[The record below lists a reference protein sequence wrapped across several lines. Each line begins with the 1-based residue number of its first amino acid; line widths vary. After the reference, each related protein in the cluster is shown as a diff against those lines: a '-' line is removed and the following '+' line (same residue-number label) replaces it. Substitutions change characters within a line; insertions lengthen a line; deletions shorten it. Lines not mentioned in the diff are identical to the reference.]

1 MSLSKYQHTL
11 SEIRKILF
19 ECRENDLID
28 TEHCLKNILTPVKL
42 AVFAS
47 FSVGKSTFLNAFIFK
62 DRVLHMGIGETT
74 KKVFS
79 ISYGDVNTYNNK
91 PFKDMRE
98 LSERI
103 KTENDQDPAAGPW
116 FIDIKANLDNLQDL
130 VVIDTPGFGGLKE
143 EKLNDAISIA
153 CKEADGFLFL
163 FDVAKGASADDIEKY
178 KKYIEIYDKKT
189 TIWTIFNKLD
199 AEDDKTEVQI
209 CSLIAKTLV
218 DINVIEASEQAKY
231 DSYEKLATKKAF
243 AISSKKFLDASAGTV
258 IKGGGEKKIDEKECK
273 NLLLESRG
281 KFFSE
286 RFYSEITQN
295 KLLVLKNRIHD
306 CVDEIDINISTL
318 NNALTNST
326 SEREYLEK
334 NMLEDINFLNTD
346 LATANKAKT
355 DLVKLVPELKSIIDY
370 LNSFSFEQSISAVKV
385 KMIHSLEI
393 NILDELKK
401 YQLIGGDSTEVLVS
415 RGVKNA
421 EKGFSK
427 IIQDEF
433 APTFQNIASLVA
445 KISTS
450 VDLYNKN
457 SKHKQKLQSINALKY
472 EQLGQMTLEIKNKT
486 HDFVVDENDT
496 IGDAVINT
504 ILGTIGAVIAGLV
517 AEYVAAFIAQRLA
530 VVLIP
535 GLGWAIGG
543 VLLLISIFGGKN
555 VGDILVEKVTPKLRE
570 LLSKEVAP
578 EIATKL
584 KYEFKTKI
592 NKDLVAIKNQLESNI
607 SILDMHT
614 ATNAKEL
621 REKREKLEKTMAEL
635 TDKINTLI
643 KKVSEF
649 EVCKQ
654 KLKSLTL

>member
-11 SEIRKILF
+11 SETRKVLF

-47 FSVGKSTFLNAFIFK
+47 FAAGKSTFLNALIFK
-62 DRVLHMGIGETT
+62 DRVLHMGIGEST

-79 ISYGDVNTYNNK
+79 INYGDVNTYNNE

-103 KTENDQDPAAGPW
+103 ETENDQDPAAEPW
-116 FIDIKANLDNLQDL
+116 FIDIKANLNNLQDL

-143 EKLNDAISIA
+143 EKLIDAISIA

-231 DSYEKLATKKAF
+231 DSYEKLVTKRAF

-370 LNSFSFEQSISAVKV
+370 LNSFSFEQSINAVKV

-401 YQLIGGDSTEVLVS
+401 YQLIGGDSAEVLVS

-427 IIQDEF
+427 IIQDEL

-445 KISTS
+445 NISTS
-450 VDLYNKN
+450 IDLYNKN

-472 EQLGQMTLEIKNKT
+472 EQLGQMILDIKNKT
-486 HDFVVDENDT
+486 HDLVVD
-496 IGDAVINT
+496 DAIDETVINT

-517 AEYVAAFIAQRLA
+517 ATQVAAFIAQRLA

-535 GLGWAIGG
+535 GLGFAIGG
-543 VLLLISIFGGKN
+543 VLLLISIFGGKST
-555 VGDILVEKVTPKLRE
+555 GDILVEKVTPKLRE

-592 NKDLVAIKNQLESNI
+592 NKDLVTIKNQLESNI

-614 ATNAKEL
+614 ATNAEEL
-621 REKREKLEKTMAEL
+621 REKREKLEKIMAEL
-635 TDKINTLI
+635 TDKINI
-643 KKVSEF
+643 FINKVSEF

-654 KLKSLTL
+654 KLKSLPL